1 MQVNAEGS
9 VLAESP
15 SSVETFQILE
25 FSYLEIFHRFFS
37 NWTSHI
43 ENILWSGNLFDIM
56 ITLTYFRFGNMLL
69 LLGFFFFPVLLYFLS
84 SRSV

>member
-37 NWTSHI
+37 NWTSQI
-43 ENILWSGNLFDIM
+43 ENIIWSVNLFDIM

-69 LLGFFFFPVLLYFLS
+69 LLGFFFSCFIIFFE
-84 SRSV
+84 